1 MKTLSIPTALAVF
14 ASVASVGNLHAQQT
28 TTQGINQREAAAT
41 NNLAAGQPNQKQGA
55 VPLTQVI
62 VQKLQKANDAEIELA
77 NLALQR
83 SDNEQLKQFAQML
96 VKEHQACNQKLRE
109 SSGLNIGNNRSSDVR
124 QSQTTPD
131 TRENTPNARDENR
144 VAQNTPRTDT
154 GAKAGENTEQKNAAR
169 GEGRREGA
177 EAGNRNAMVPGQL
190 VQIMDQACDTSLN
203 MTKEMLQKYEGQDFA
218 MAFLGQQCVA
228 HMMMLAELQAI
239 QSHGPEE
246 LKSLAGEAAEKVQT
260 HLDKAKQ
267 LAKQLED
274 DRATTRAA
282 SR

>member
-1 MKTLSIPTALAVF
+1 MRLGNWLLEARLVTGVRHF
-14 ASVASVGNLHAQQT
+14 AIKPWL
-28 TTQGINQREAAAT
+28 R
-41 NNLAAGQPNQKQGA
+41 L
-55 VPLTQVI
+55 
-62 VQKLQKANDAEIELA
+62 
-77 NLALQR
+77 
-83 SDNEQLKQFAQML
+83 DNEQLKQYAQML
-96 VKEHQACNQKLRE
+96 VKEHQACNLKLRE

-124 QSQTTPD
+124 QSQTTPN
-131 TRENTPNARDENR
+131 TRENTPQTARDENR

-203 MTKEMLQKYEGQDFA
+203 MTKEMLQKYEGQNFA
-218 MAFLGQQCVA
+218 MVFFGQQCVA

-246 LKSLAGEAAEKVQT
+246 LKSLAGETAGKVQT